1 MNVSTARPP
10 GPLTRFTRWR
20 LGVKTYGLVFLLVVG
35 ILVGLAVAAY
45 QKVFTPVA
53 MVSLETS
60 RLGNQLQQG
69 SDVKI
74 RGLIVGEV
82 RDIALTP
89 TGTRLGL
96 ALQPDRIDLIPANV
110 RARIL
115 PKTLFGE
122 RYVDL
127 VTVAAPAP
135 AIRAGDVITAD
146 RSSVAIELETVLDN
160 LEPLLTTVRPAT
172 LATTLNAMATTLD
185 GRGEQLGANL
195 ERLGGYLKAI
205 NPKLPVIQ
213 ADTKMLATTL
223 GTYADLTPDLLRLTE
238 ALRTTN
244 RTIVEKDQQLA
255 AFFVST
261 AGLAGEAAGFLRD
274 NEERIIRV
282 GRVSRPTLELLAR
295 YAPIYPCVAEGLVG
309 WLPRVNEAFSQGAFH
324 ITLEVVPPRQAY
336 GSDEAPR
343 WGEKSGPNC
352 YSLPKPSHSQAN
364 PGKGHH
370 FDDGT
375 RPADSGSSG
384 TAQEQ
389 ALVGAL
395 LARDGGGE
403 PSSIQTLLA
412 GPLLRGTVVSTR

>member
-20 LGVKTYGLVFLLVVG
+20 LGVKTYGLVFLLVVAV
-35 ILVGLAVAAY
+35 LVGLAVAAY

-60 RLGNQLQQG
+60 RLGNQLQTG
-69 SDVKI
+69 SDVKL

-96 ALQPDRIDLIPANV
+96 ALQPDRISLIPGNV

-127 VTVAAPAP
+127 VTVDTPAP
-135 AIRAGDVITAD
+135 AIRAGDTITAD

-160 LEPLLTTVRPAT
+160 LEPLLTSVQPAT
-172 LATTLNAMATTLD
+172 LATTLNAVATTLD
-185 GRGEQLGANL
+185 GRGEQLGVNL

-213 ADTKMLATTL
+213 ADTRLLATTL
-223 GTYADLTPDLLRLTE
+223 GTYADLTPDFIRLTE

-255 AFFVST
+255 GFFVGT

-274 NEERIIRV
+274 NEDRIIRV

-295 YAPIYPCVAEGLVG
+295 YSPTYPCVAEGLVG
-309 WLPRVNEAFSQGAFH
+309 WLPRVNEVFADGVFH

-336 GSDEAPR
+336 GTDEAPK

-352 YSLPKPSHSQAN
+352 YSLPKPPHSQAN

-370 FDDGT
+370 FADGT
-375 RPADSGSSG
+375 KPADSGTAG
-384 TAQEQ
+384 TADEQ

-395 LARDGGGE
+395 LSRDGTSR
-403 PSSIQTLLA
+403 PSGIQTLLA

>member
-10 GPLTRFTRWR
+10 GPLTRHTRWR
-20 LGVKTYGLVFLLVVG
+20 LGVKTYGVVFLLVVG

-60 RLGNQLQQG
+60 RLGNQLQTG

-127 VTVAAPAP
+127 VTVDAPAP
-135 AIRAGDVITAD
+135 ALQAGDVITAD

-160 LEPLLTTVRPAT
+160 LEPLLTAVRPGA
-172 LATTLNAMATTLD
+172 LATTLNAVATTLD

-195 ERLGGYLKAI
+195 ERLGAYLEGI
-205 NPKLPVIQ
+205 NPKLPAIQ
-213 ADTKMLATTL
+213 ADTRLLATTL
-223 GTYADLTPDLLRLTE
+223 GTYADRTPDLLRMTE
-238 ALRTTN
+238 GLRTTN
-244 RTIVEKDQQLA
+244 RTIVEKDHQLA
-255 AFFVST
+255 QFFVGT

-274 NEERIIRV
+274 NEDRIIRV
-282 GRVSRPTLELLAR
+282 GRVSRPTVELLAR
-295 YAPIYPCVAEGLVG
+295 YSPVYPCVAEGLVG
-309 WLPRVNEAFSQGAFH
+309 WLPRANEVFSGGTFH
-324 ITLEVVPPRQAY
+324 ITLEVIPPRPAY
-336 GSDEAPR
+336 GPDEAPK
-343 WGEKSGPNC
+343 WGEKGGPNC
-352 YSLPKPSHSQAN
+352 YSLPNPPHSQAN
-364 PGKGHH
+364 PGQGHH
-370 FDDGT
+370 FADGT
-375 RPADSGSSG
+375 KPADSGAAG
-384 TAQEQ
+384 TTDEQ

-395 LARDGGGE
+395 LSRDGASR
-403 PSSIQTLLA
+403 PSGIQTLLA
-412 GPLLRGTVVSTR
+412 GPLLRGSVVSTR

>member
-1 MNVSTARPP
+1 
-10 GPLTRFTRWR
+10 
-20 LGVKTYGLVFLLVVG
+20 VKL
-35 ILVGLAVAAY
+35 
-45 QKVFTPVA
+45 
-53 MVSLETS
+53 
-60 RLGNQLQQG
+60 
-69 SDVKI
+69 

-96 ALQPDRIDLIPANV
+96 ALEPDRIDLIPANV

-127 VTVAAPAP
+127 VTVESPAP
-135 AIRAGDVITAD
+135 AIRAGDVITAN

-172 LATTLNAMATTLD
+172 LASTLNAMATTFD

-195 ERLGGYLKAI
+195 ERLGDYLEAI

-223 GTYADLTPDLLRLTE
+223 DTYADLTPDLMRLTE

-261 AGLAGEAAGFLRD
+261 AGLAGETAGFLRD
-274 NEERIIRV
+274 NEDRIIRV
-282 GRVSRPTLELLAR
+282 GRVSRPTAELLAR
-295 YAPIYPCVAEGLVG
+295 YAPTYPCVTEGLVG
-309 WLPRVNEAFSQGAFH
+309 WLPRVNEVFSQGSFH
-324 ITLEVVPPRQAY
+324 ITLEVVPPRKAY
-336 GSDEAPR
+336 GTDEAPR

-352 YSLPKPSHSQAN
+352 YSLPRPPHSQAN

-370 FDDGT
+370 FADGT

-389 ALVGAL
+389 ALVGGL
-395 LARDGGGE
+395 LSRDGTSE
-403 PSSIQTLLA
+403 PSGIQTLLA